1 MRLYRPVG
9 LEELRLIFASGM
21 TAFPPRLPEQP
32 IFYPV
37 TNRGYAVQIAR
48 DWNARSGTLAGYV
61 TSFAIDDDYA
71 AGFPIETVGARD
83 HQELWVPADQLAEFN
98 RHLAAPI
105 AVLDAFFGAG
115 FRGLA
120 PTSGALRGRDAVA
133 QLITLAQLHRGAAGE
148 LRAEVA
154 ANPEVIFAHLPFWR
168 SRSFG
173 DDGVSDPAR
182 AALLDAIRQAWAE
195 VSPGLALAHG

>member
-9 LEELRLIFASGM
+9 LEELLLIFSSGM

-48 DWNARSGTLAGYV
+48 DWNTRSGTLAGYV

-71 AGFPIETVGARD
+71 AGFPVETVGARD
-83 HQELWVPADQLAEFN
+83 HSELWVPADQLAEFN
-98 RHLAAPI
+98 RHLGGPI
-105 AVLDAFFGAG
+105 AVLDAFFGAD
-115 FRGLA
+115 FRGFV
-120 PTSGALRGRDAVA
+120 PTSAALRGRDAIA
-133 QLITLAQLHRGAAGE
+133 QLVTLAELHRGVAGE

-154 ANPEVIFAHLPFWR
+154 ANPEVIFAHLPFWTG
-168 SRSFG
+168 RSFV
-173 DDGVSDPAR
+173 DEGVSDAAR
-182 AALLDAIRQAWAE
+182 AAVLDAIRQSWAE
-195 VSPGLALAHG
+195 VSPSLALPDG